1 MHRAAEYGIAAH
13 WLYKDSTQLS
23 VEYQKS
29 LDVFRE
35 AIKAIGDETDDATS
49 FVDALKTDQFKDTVF
64 CFTPKGKLIELP
76 AGSTILDFAYRIH
89 TDIGDHC
96 RGGKAN
102 GIMVPLTYKLKNGD
116 QLEVITRP
124 NATPSRDW
132 LHDPSYLATNA
143 ARNKVRLWF
152 RKQDRTQNTQA
163 GREIIERELKRQN
176 VSDWMKLD
184 DVYRMFKVDTGKE
197 DEFLER
203 IGYGIVTLP
212 AIVARIVEEERRRE
226 KEREERLQGLANFVP
241 KIFRPRPSP
250 SGNGSGTPL
259 KKGQFIVS
267 GVQGIDCQLAQCCE
281 PLPGDPVVG
290 YISRGQ
296 GVKVH
301 RRDCKNVLNA
311 EQERLIDVVFVGN
324 TDEAIP
330 VQFMVMAAER
340 VGLLAE
346 LTRVLSDS
354 KINIIGVSIA
364 KRDLKY
370 GEVHVYLKTELAGAQ
385 QITPVMNKLKSVAN
399 VFDVMRVN
407 GRGR

>member
-1 MHRAAEYGIAAH
+1 M
-13 WLYKDSTQLS
+13 
-23 VEYQKS
+23 
-29 LDVFRE
+29 
-35 AIKAIGDETDDATS
+35 
-49 FVDALKTDQFKDTVF
+49 
-64 CFTPKGKLIELP
+64 
-76 AGSTILDFAYRIH
+76 
-89 TDIGDHC
+89 
-96 RGGKAN
+96 
-102 GIMVPLTYKLKNGD
+102 
-116 QLEVITRP
+116 P
-124 NATPSRDW
+124 N
-132 LHDPSYLATNA
+132 
-143 ARNKVRLWF
+143 
-152 RKQDRTQNTQA
+152 
-163 GREIIERELKRQN
+163 
-176 VSDWMKLD
+176 
-184 DVYRMFKVDTGKE
+184 
-197 DEFLER
+197 
-203 IGYGIVTLP
+203 
-212 AIVARIVEEERRRE
+212 
-226 KEREERLQGLANFVP
+226 
-241 KIFRPRPSP
+241 IFRPRPSP
-250 SGNGSGTPL
+250 NGNGSSTPL

-267 GVQGIDCQLAQCCE
+267 GVQGIDCQLAQCCK

-311 EQERLIDVVFVGN
+311 EQERLIDVVYVGN

-354 KINIIGVSIA
+354 KINIIDVNIA
-364 KRDLKY
+364 KRDLKH